1 MDPCFST
8 GRFRSGVRSL
18 LPVGYKVQ
26 FCQKAARFFVVVLT
40 VAAPYEAVNEFATR
54 GNWFLPPAF
63 QLIHTFIDRR
73 YSFSAAW

>member
-1 MDPCFST
+1 M
-8 GRFRSGVRSL
+8 

-26 FCQKAARFFVVVLT
+26 FRQKAARFFIVALT
-40 VAAPYEAVNEFATR
+40 VAAVYPVNEFATR

-63 QLIHTFIDRR
+63 QFIHTFIDRR

>member
-1 MDPCFST
+1 M
-8 GRFRSGVRSL
+8 

-26 FCQKAARFFVVVLT
+26 FRQKAARFFIVALT
-40 VAAPYEAVNEFATR
+40 VAAVYAVNEFTTR

-63 QLIHTFIDRR
+63 QFLHTFYERRFSLESTKIPAVIDRR